1 MPISNRNKNV
11 TVCATKTQQP
21 ALQKR
26 HICVSKAFHFR
37 FKSAAMH
44 FHAVFYIATK
54 SQQYCCTWLQYA
66 AYFCH
71 ALHGVSKAFQ
81 KRFVCVSKAFQQGFQ
96 IFLASILAFHFC
108 FSAVATW
115 TFSNS
120 RKSLVNLSSFSHK
133 SLKPFHRM
141 SIMASSVLSPTM
153 KKSSF
158 SPALYRPLV
167 RYASIPSRDHTSLL
181 SLWSRLSFPLHSRL
195 LALAGAGD
203 AACRLLV
210 VSMMLLSL
218 TACRSSRQATS
229 ASEVVANTAAM
240 SKAAAS
246 SLWLDSAA
254 SNLAVQFE
262 DLDLEMTFSWPGQV
276 SAAALAGDTLAAGQN
291 TGFAAGMLHPI
302 IFAPELCETASSPFQ
317 RFSQRSQG
325 LLDESSHSVP
335 TVTLHLRSSHA
346 AIRSEGEAVRS
357 EHQDSQTVDS
367 LRVQSSES
375 SETLAPCYPRSSH
388 AIGMRVAIVV
398 IFVLAVVVIF
408 CLMLLRVMR
417 R

>member
-1 MPISNRNKNV
+1 MATICCLFLPCV
-11 TVCATKTQQP
+11 TRRFKS
-21 ALQKR
+21 
-26 HICVSKAFHFR
+26 VSKAFRLR
-37 FKSAAMH
+37 FKSVSTGLPDIPR
-44 FHAVFYIATK
+44 FDSRVSFLFLR
-54 SQQYCCTWLQYA
+54 CCHMDFLKLLQ
-66 AYFCH
+66 
-71 ALHGVSKAFQ
+71 
-81 KRFVCVSKAFQQGFQ
+81 
-96 IFLASILAFHFC
+96 I
-108 FSAVATW
+108 
-115 TFSNS
+115 S
-120 RKSLVNLSSFSHK
+120 RRSLVNLSSFSHK
-133 SLKPFHRM
+133 SIKPFHRM

-195 LALAGAGD
+195 LALTGAGD

-246 SLWLDSAA
+246 SQWLDSAA

-262 DLDLEMTFSWPGQV
+262 DLDMEMTFSWPGQV
-276 SAAALAGDTLAAGQN
+276 SAAALAGDTLAAGKN

-317 RFSQRSQG
+317 RFSQRSQN

-357 EHQDSQTVDS
+357 EHQDRQTVDS

-398 IFVLAVVVIF
+398 IFILAVVVIF
-408 CLMLLRVMR
+408 CLILLRVMR